1 MRAYVR
7 GQSSIDLEI
16 SGKLIRDLSP
26 DPRPAGWAQFS
37 RAIEAAAEDVARR
50 LQPTLRRIAHC
61 GGLEVSR
68 SFDCGQEDA
77 TLEAWCGHA
86 YCPACATAES
96 AEVAKFARQSWDP
109 QLISVEVS
117 VPGDLSSPALP
128 SPDAVATIR
137 AAWAE
142 VTKRLAET
150 SGLTR
155 VESIPRVMVSP
166 QQVTIFARYPETPG
180 MEENTILRE
189 CLLEGLQVACD
200 EGGLERASV
209 RSVSR
214 EEAANQ
220 LKKGL
225 FEQARRFS
233 AGVERDLQASAFPT
247 EVAARGWIAQL
258 EAHHGER
265 RRKRLLGGKG
275 SLPTPQS
282 GGAETKSSN
291 CSAHGGHC
299 HVITTRVR
307 ERVSGDL
314 VIAYP
319 GDQVPSA
326 AGPVAA
332 SFFAAAAKE
341 GVRRPWI
348 SFRGAG
354 GAQLRRAG

>member
-26 DPRPAGWAQFS
+26 DPRPATWSQFS
-37 RAIEAAAEDVARR
+37 RAIEAGAQDVARR
-50 LQPTLRRIAHC
+50 LKPALERLAHC
-61 GGLEVSR
+61 GGLSVAR
-68 SFDCGQEDA
+68 SFDCGQEDGA
-77 TLEAWCGHA
+77 LDAWCGHA
-86 YCPACATAES
+86 YCPACATSES
-96 AEVAKFARQSWDP
+96 SEVAKFVRQSWDP

-117 VPGDLSSPALP
+117 VDGDLTSPALP
-128 SPDAVATIR
+128 TPDEVATIR

-142 VTKRLAET
+142 VTKTLAET
-150 SGLTR
+150 SGLAR
-155 VESIPRVMVSP
+155 VESVPRVLVAP
-166 QQVTIFARYPETPG
+166 QQVTIFARYPEVG
-180 MEENTILRE
+180 ENPILRE
-189 CLLEGLQVACD
+189 CLIEGLQVACD
-200 EGGLERASV
+200 EGGLERAAVSGI
-209 RSVSR
+209 SR
-214 EEAANQ
+214 EEAAIQ
-220 LKKGL
+220 IRAGL
-225 FEQARRFS
+225 YEQARRFV
-233 AGVERDLQASAFPT
+233 AGVERDLEASAWPT
-247 EVAARGWIAQL
+247 EVSARRWIGQI

-275 SLPTPQS
+275 SLPAPS
-282 GGAETKSSN
+282 GSSAPSKKAT
-291 CSAHGGHC
+291 CSAHGGQC

-307 ERVSGDL
+307 ERESGEL

-354 GAQLRRAG
+354 AAPGQLRRAG

>member
-26 DPRPAGWAQFS
+26 DPRPTSWAQFS
-37 RAIEAAAEDVARR
+37 RAVEAAAQDVARR
-50 LQPTLRRIAHC
+50 LQPTIKRLAHC
-61 GGLEVSR
+61 GGLSVAR

-77 TLEAWCGHA
+77 TLDSWCGHA
-86 YCPACATAES
+86 YCPACSTSES
-96 AEVAKFARQSWDP
+96 ATVAKFVRQNWDP

-117 VPGDLSSPALP
+117 VDGDLSSPALP

-137 AAWAE
+137 AAWAK
-142 VTKRLAET
+142 VTKALAET
-150 SGLTR
+150 SGLPR
-155 VESIPRVMVSP
+155 IESVPRVMVAP
-166 QQVTIFARYPETPG
+166 QSVTIFARYPEIDESP
-180 MEENTILRE
+180 ILRE
-189 CLLEGLQVACD
+189 CLLEGLQIACD
-200 EGGLERASV
+200 EGGLARAEV
-209 RSVSR
+209 QGVSR
-214 EEAANQ
+214 EVAASMIRA
-220 LKKGL
+220 GIY
-225 FEQARRFS
+225 EQARRFTS
-233 AGVERDLQASAFPT
+233 GVERDLQASAWPT
-247 EVAARGWIAQL
+247 EVSARGWIEQI

-275 SLPTPQS
+275 SLPVS
-282 GGAETKSSN
+282 GSSPSASKAT

-307 ERVSGDL
+307 ERDSGDL

-319 GDQVPSA
+319 GDQVPA
-326 AGPVAA
+326 AGGPVAA
-332 SFFAAAAKE
+332 TFFANATKE

-354 GAQLRRAG
+354 AGPEQLRRAG